1 MEINV
6 TLYWIVASITA
17 FIGLIIVGYNVEK
30 DDMDADVCIPLSL
43 LAMVCGAAW
52 PIVLGIIC
60 AFGIGYIPIS
70 LGRYVSKNKK
80 KVDFKKKLKETYESP
95 IDKIKKR

>member
-17 FIGLIIVGYNVEK
+17 FIGLIIVGYNVEN
-30 DDMDADVCIPLSL
+30 DSMDVGFCIPLSL
-43 LAMVCGAAW
+43 LAIACGFAW
-52 PIVLGIIC
+52 PIVLGVIC
-60 AFGIGYIPIS
+60 VLTVGYIPIS

-80 KVDFKKKLKETYESP
+80 KLDFKKKLKETYESP

>member
-1 MEINV
+1 MYISF
-6 TLYWIVASITA
+6 TLYLTIAVIVG
-17 FIGLIIVGYNVEK
+17 FIGLIVVGYNVEE
-30 DDMDADVCIPLSL
+30 DDIDAEAYIPLSL
-43 LAMVCGAAW
+43 LAVTCGAVW

-60 AFGIGYIPIS
+60 VFGIGYIPIS

>member
-1 MEINV
+1 MDEYVYLTVAGIV
-6 TLYWIVASITA
+6 T
-17 FIGLIIVGYNVEK
+17 FIGLIVVGYDVEREK
-30 DDMDADVCIPLSL
+30 MDTDVYFPLSM
-43 LAMVCGAAW
+43 LAALCGVAW
-52 PIVLGIIC
+52 PIVIALVC

-80 KVDFKKKLKETYESP
+80 KADFKKKLKETYESP

>member
-1 MEINV
+1 MHMSS
-6 TLYWIVASITA
+6 TLYLTIAVIVG
-17 FIGLIIVGYNVEK
+17 FIGLIVVGYNVEK
-30 DDMDADVCIPLSL
+30 EDMDADVCIPFSL
-43 LAMVCGAAW
+43 LAVICGAAW

>member
-30 DDMDADVCIPLSL
+30 DDMDAEVCIPLSL
-43 LAMVCGAAW
+43 LAIVCGFAW